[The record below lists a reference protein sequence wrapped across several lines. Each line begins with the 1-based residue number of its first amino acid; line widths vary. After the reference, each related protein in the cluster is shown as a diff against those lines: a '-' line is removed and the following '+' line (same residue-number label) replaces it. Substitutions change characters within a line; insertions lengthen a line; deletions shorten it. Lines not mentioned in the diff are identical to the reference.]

1 MKTLKLRMV
10 REFFMGYKSA
20 QRLKIQYY
28 MGTYNGYI

>member
-10 REFFMGYKSA
+10 REFFMGYKSDFA

-28 MGTYNGYI
+28 MGT